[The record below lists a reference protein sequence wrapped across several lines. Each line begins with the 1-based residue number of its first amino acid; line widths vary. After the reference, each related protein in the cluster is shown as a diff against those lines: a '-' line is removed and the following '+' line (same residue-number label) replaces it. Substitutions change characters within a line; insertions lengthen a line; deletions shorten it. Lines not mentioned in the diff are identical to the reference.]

1 MPNGKEASAA
11 RPTEAGGKQAKVEVA
26 PRVKDYVLVRHMARN
41 PRTRTMRAARAGHR
55 RQGVLLD
62 DGTRI
67 RKKGRKR
74 FTEVAL
80 TTLAD
85 NHQKLLE
92 YIRVGSL
99 EACDPA
105 TERPLSYQDVL
116 ALIQKSGASRQG
128 FKLDDSGV
136 QQGAVDG
143 ADKLENAAPPPAVKK
158 EPKAA
163 ESPPPPKRKP
173 TESEL
178 HSMKLDELKVVAVNT
193 YGMSANAVGSMR
205 AKREVI
211 SAILAQGKE

>member
-1 MPNGKEASAA
+1 
-11 RPTEAGGKQAKVEVA
+11 
-26 PRVKDYVLVRHMARN
+26 
-41 PRTRTMRAARAGHR
+41 MRAARSGHR

-92 YIRVGSL
+92 YIRVGTL
-99 EACDPA
+99 EACDPK

-116 ALIQKSGASRQG
+116 ALIQKSGASKQG
-128 FKLDDSGV
+128 FKLDESGV
-136 QQGAVDG
+136 QQDSVDG
-143 ADKLENAAPPPAVKK
+143 ADRLENAAPPPAAKGK
-158 EPKAA
+158 PKAA
-163 ESPPPPKRKP
+163 ESPPPKKRKP

-178 HSMKLDELKVVAVNT
+178 HSMRFDELKVVAVNT
-193 YGMSANAVGSMR
+193 YGIDAEVVSSMR
-205 AKREVI
+205 AKKEVI
-211 SAILAQGKE
+211 AAILAQGKE